1 MKKIFSVLL
10 LLISI
15 VSFGQNPVS
24 WQVSS
29 TILGDSAYEIKIE
42 ADLDKGWHL
51 YSQFLESDEG
61 PLSTYIT
68 YETSNFEL
76 IGKTEELGVETHMDP
91 VWEMDISFFSDHAI
105 FIQKVKSLN
114 PDSLLFE
121 GNVNFMVCDDSQ
133 CLPPE
138 DYAFQVNLSAGS
150 EVIED
155 VVYKTDEATLAII
168 PKLDCLDLDNPV
180 NDCGEKSTEE
190 ERKSNWLLFIFGLVG
205 GLVSLFT
212 PCVFPMIP
220 LTVSFFTKG
229 GSNKGSGVAKALL
242 YGFSIVAVY
251 ASLSLPFYF
260 SGTDPEILNQIS
272 TSFTLNIVFFLI
284 FVAFAISFFG
294 YYELTLPSSWANK
307 ADKAADLGGIVGVIF
322 MALVLAIVSFSC
334 TGPLLG
340 SVLAGSLKDGAVPI
354 TFAMLGFGVGLGLPF
369 TIFAAFPSLLKKL
382 PQSGGWLNSV
392 KVVLGFVELGLAVKF
407 LSNADFVYRFG
418 IVHRETFY
426 LVWIILGVATA
437 AYLFG
442 LFRFPHDSKG
452 LKLSIY
458 RKGLGIAF
466 LSFAI
471 YLVPGVLPQKSQMWD
486 TKLIAGFPPSIWY
499 SWYNTEVKPKLD
511 GITLEVSDPT
521 LAEEAANID
530 NYEDLYAFI
539 SKNNKNEV
547 VIHYHITDYTVGLNL
562 SKYINK
568 PLLVDF
574 TGYACVNCRKMEENV
589 WTDEKVGEIL
599 EKNYVIVSLYV
610 DDKITL
616 SEELQGEITVPL
628 SDGSKKQ
635 KKIKTVGDKWATFES
650 IRFGQVSQ
658 PYYVLLSPEEYLL
671 TNPVAY
677 TPDSKVYADW
687 LTCGVDA
694 FEKLIAG
701 KVDLS
706 GIECGKEVVAENIQP
721 IAWSFSANSLG
732 NNEYEIILNGA
743 IEEGWHTYST
753 TLPMSDEGPLGSWIT
768 FDESDNYE
776 LIDEI
781 IEENAHS
788 YFDETWEM
796 DIVDFAWEAIFKQKV
811 KVLAADEFI
820 LKGNINFMVCKDGAC
835 LPPEDAPFEITITP

>member
-1 MKKIFSVLL
+1 MKKIFSVVILFIS
-10 LLISI
+10 LI
-15 VSFGQNPVS
+15 SFGQNPIS

-29 TILGDSAYEIKIE
+29 IDLGDSSYEIKIE
-42 ADLDKGWHL
+42 ADLEKGWHL

-68 YETSNFEL
+68 YENSNFEL
-76 IGKTEELGVETHMDP
+76 IGKTEEVGVETHMDP
-91 VWEMDISFFSDHAI
+91 VWEMDISFFSNHAT

-114 PDSLLFE
+114 PDSLLLK

-138 DYAFQVNLSAGS
+138 NYAFQVNLAAGN
-150 EVIED
+150 EIIEE
-155 VVYKTDEATLAII
+155 VVYKTDSATLSII
-168 PKLDCLDLDNPV
+168 PELENLDLDNPV
-180 NDCGEKSTEE
+180 YDCGTKSTEE
-190 ERKSNWLLFIFGLVG
+190 ERKSNWMLFIFGLIG

-229 GSNKGSGVAKALL
+229 GSDKGSGVAKALL

-251 ASLSLPFYF
+251 VSLSLPFYF

-307 ADKAADLGGIVGVIF
+307 ADKAADLGGIVGVVF

-499 SWYNTEVKPKLD
+499 SWYGGEKH
-511 GITLEVSDPT
+511 
-521 LAEEAANID
+521 
-530 NYEDLYAFI
+530 F
-539 SKNNKNEV
+539 
-547 VIHYHITDYTVGLNL
+547 TDYKEALEYAKEV
-562 SKYINK
+562 NK

-589 WTDEKVGEIL
+589 WTVSEVEKIL
-599 EKNYVIVSLYV
+599 AEDYVIVSLYV
-610 DDKITL
+610 DDKVNL
-616 SEELQGEITVPL
+616 PEEQQGEITITNA
-628 SDGSKKQ
+628 DGSKKQ
-635 KKIKTVGDKWATFES
+635 KKIKSVGDKWSNFE
-650 IRFGQVSQ
+650 ILRFGQVSQ

-677 TPDSKVYADW
+677 TPDSKVYAEW
-687 LTCGVDA
+687 LNCGIDA
-694 FEKLIAG
+694 FEKLKAG
-701 KVDLS
+701 EVDLFK
-706 GIECGKEVVAENIQP
+706 IEGGKEVVAENIQP

-732 NNEYEIILNGA
+732 NNEYEIILNGN
-743 IEEGWHTYST
+743 IEDGWHTYST

-768 FDESDNYE
+768 FEESDNYE
-776 LIDEI
+776 LIDGI

-788 YFDETWEM
+788 YFDETWQM
-796 DIVDFAWEAIFKQKV
+796 DIVDFAGEAIFKQKV
-811 KVLAADEFI
+811 KVLTADEFT

-835 LPPEDAPFEITITP
+835 LPPEDAQFEITITP